1 MIAGLASLIIT
12 LGVIVLVVRRIAVGR
27 KGGIDFAEE
36 VKDFFQYLLLLI
48 LILIVNSGLS
58 GLINY
63 VLGSDKRLIANE
75 DVLARDSAFVVV
87 ATPLLIVTA
96 LWTRRTLERDDDS
109 KESFALL
116 LYLTAIQIIAFASFA
131 TSGYRWLLALI
142 DDGTVFGAD
151 FGSTFLWLATLGFH
165 YRMSSH
171 RLPKDRVQV
180 PYLLLSAISL
190 VVSIVA
196 AARVLRAL
204 MVEFLPFSE
213 TILTTTGTNE
223 LTRGLVTAL
232 IAIPTWYFYWFT
244 DRTRAHT
251 SQLWNIYLL
260 LVGVGGSLV
269 ATLVS
274 SSIIFY
280 DALVWFFGDTNT
292 NAAWVHFDRIPGA
305 VGTLIATLISFAYH
319 SRVLASHHESEEG
332 EIGRIYRYLLSGI
345 GLATTSVGAVT
356 FVVSIVET
364 FAQDDLLVGR
374 SPRNSLL
381 LAITLL
387 VVGLPVWQ
395 ILWRRISLHI
405 NQDPEREIAAISRK
419 VYLFTVVGISAIAV
433 VASALTITVQ
443 IFQGLFG
450 GDLGGSTWR
459 ETSYAISI
467 LVVGILAGLFHLQF
481 IRRERAL
488 SGPKSKTH
496 RFLLMIGPADK
507 PLARE
512 LERSTGARVEI
523 VESLD
528 GLATVWDREKV
539 RLLLAE
545 NKEAELALIADSG
558 QIKAIPIKR

>member
-12 LGVIVLVVRRIAVGR
+12 LGVIVLVIRRIAVGR
-27 KGGIDFAEE
+27 RGGIDFAEE

-48 LILIVNSGLS
+48 LVLFVNSGLS

-63 VLGSDKRLIANE
+63 VAGSDKRLIANE

-87 ATPLLIVTA
+87 ATPLLIATA
-96 LWTRRTLERDDDS
+96 LWTRRTLERDEDS
-109 KESFALL
+109 RESFALL

-171 RLPKDRVQV
+171 RLPKDRVQI
-180 PYLLLSAISL
+180 PYLLISAISL

-196 AARVLRAL
+196 AARVIRAL

-213 TILTTTGTNE
+213 TILTTSGTNE

-232 IAIPTWYFYWFT
+232 IAVPAWYFYWFS
-244 DRTRAHT
+244 DRTRAEG
-251 SQLWNIYLL
+251 SQLWNLYLL

-269 ATLVS
+269 AALVS
-274 SSIIFY
+274 ASIIFY
-280 DALVWFFGDTNT
+280 DALVWFFGDANT
-292 NAAWVHFDRIPGA
+292 NAAWVHFDRVPGA
-305 VGTLIATLISFAYH
+305 TGALIATAISFIYH
-319 SRVLASHHESEEG
+319 SRILASHHESEEG

-345 GLATTSVGAVT
+345 GLATSSVGAVT

-395 ILWRRISLHI
+395 ILWRRINLHI
-405 NQDPEREIAAISRK
+405 NQDPEREIPAISRK

-450 GDLGGSTWR
+450 GDLGGGTWR

-467 LVVGILAGLFHLQF
+467 LVVGILAGLFHLQI
-481 IRRERAL
+481 IRHERSQA
-488 SGPKSKTH
+488 GPKSKTH
-496 RFLLMIGPADK
+496 KFLLMIGPADK
-507 PLARE
+507 SFARD

-528 GLATVWDREKV
+528 GLATVWDRDKV
-539 RLLLAE
+539 ERLLAE
-545 NKEAELALIADSG
+545 NKESEIALIADAG
-558 QIKAIPIKR
+558 QIRAIPIKR

>member
-12 LGVIVLVVRRIAVGR
+12 VGVIVLVIRRIAVGR
-27 KGGIDFAEE
+27 RGGVDFAEE

-63 VLGSDKRLIANE
+63 VVGSDKRLIANE

-87 ATPLLIVTA
+87 ATPLLIAVA
-96 LWTRRTLERDDDS
+96 LWTRRTLERDEES

-142 DDGTVFGAD
+142 DDGTLFGTD
-151 FGSTFLWLATLGFH
+151 LGSTFLWLATLVFH

-171 RLPKDRVQV
+171 RLSKERVQFAF
-180 PYLLLSAISL
+180 LILSAISL
-190 VVSIVA
+190 IVSIVA
-196 AARVLRAL
+196 TARIIRAL
-204 MVEFLPFSE
+204 MVEFLPFAE
-213 TILTTTGTNE
+213 TILTTASANE

-232 IAIPTWYFYWFT
+232 IAIPAWYFYWFAESS
-244 DRTRAHT
+244 RTESSRI
-251 SQLWNIYLL
+251 WNLYLL
-260 LVGVGGSLV
+260 LLGVGGSLV

-280 DALVWFFGDTNT
+280 DTLVWFFGDADT
-292 NAAWVHFDRIPGA
+292 NAAWVHFDRVPGA
-305 VGTLIATLISFAYH
+305 TGALVATLISFTYH
-319 SRVLASHHESEEG
+319 SRVLSAHHESEEG

-345 GLATTSVGAVT
+345 GLATSAIGAVT

-364 FAQDDLLVGR
+364 LIQDDLLVGR
-374 SPRNSLL
+374 SARNALL

-387 VVGLPVWQ
+387 IFGLPLWQ
-395 ILWRRISLHI
+395 ILWSRIHRHI
-405 NQDPEREIAAISRK
+405 EQDREREISAISRK
-419 VYLFTVVGISAIAV
+419 VYLFTVIGISAIAAV
-433 VASALTITVQ
+433 VSTLTFTVQ

-450 GDLGGSTWR
+450 GDIGGSTWR

-467 LVVGILAGLFHLQF
+467 LVVGILVGLFHLQVL
-481 IRRERAL
+481 RHERAEA
-488 SGPKSKTH
+488 GPKSKTH
-496 RFLLMIGPADK
+496 KFLLMIGPVDK
-507 PLARE
+507 SLARE

-528 GLATVWDREKV
+528 GLATRWDREKV
-539 RLLLAE
+539 QQLLME
-545 NKEAELALIADSG
+545 NREAEIALIADAG

>member
-142 DDGTVFGAD
+142 DDGMVFGAD

-405 NQDPEREIAAISRK
+405 NQDLEREIAAISRK

-467 LVVGILAGLFHLQF
+467 LVVGILAGLFHLHF

-496 RFLLMIGPADK
+496 KFLLMIGPADK

>member
-12 LGVIVLVVRRIAVGR
+12 LGVIALVIRRIAVGR

-63 VLGSDKRLIANE
+63 VVGSEKRLIANE

-87 ATPLLIVTA
+87 ATPLLIATA
-96 LWTRRTLERDDDS
+96 LWTRRTLERDEES
-109 KESFALL
+109 RESFALL

-142 DDGTVFGAD
+142 DEGAVFGSD
-151 FGSTFLWLATLGFH
+151 LGSTFLWLATLAFH
-165 YRMSSH
+165 YRMSSN
-171 RLPKDRVQV
+171 RLSKERVQV
-180 PYLLLSAISL
+180 PYLALSAISL
-190 VVSIVA
+190 VVTIVA
-196 AARVLRAL
+196 AARIIRAL
-204 MVEFLPFSE
+204 MVEFLPFAE
-213 TILTTTGTNE
+213 TILTTSGTNE

-244 DRTRAHT
+244 DRTRSHS
-251 SQLWNIYLL
+251 SQLRNLYLL
-260 LVGVGGSLV
+260 LIGVGGSLV
-269 ATLVS
+269 ATLVA

-280 DALVWFFGDTNT
+280 DTLVWLFGDTNT
-292 NAAWVHFDRIPGA
+292 NAAWVHFDRVPGA
-305 VGTLIATLISFAYH
+305 TGALVATLISFAYH
-319 SRVLASHHESEEG
+319 SWVLSGHHESEEG

-345 GLATTSVGAVT
+345 GLATSTVGAVT

-374 SPRNSLL
+374 SARNSLL

-395 ILWRRISLHI
+395 ILWRRIHLHI
-405 NQDPEREIAAISRK
+405 EQDPEHEISAISRK

-433 VASALTITVQ
+433 VASTLTIAVQ
-443 IFQGLFG
+443 MFQGLFG

-467 LVVGILAGLFHLQF
+467 LAIGILTGLFHLQI
-481 IRRERAL
+481 IRHERVEA
-488 SGPKSKTH
+488 GPKSKTH
-496 RFLLMIGPADK
+496 KFVLLIGPADK
-507 PLARE
+507 SLARE

-539 RLLLAE
+539 QRLLTE
-545 NKEAELALIADSG
+545 NKETEIALIADSG
-558 QIKAIPIKR
+558 EIKAIPIKR

>member
-12 LGVIVLVVRRIAVGR
+12 LGVIVLVIRRIAVGR
-27 KGGIDFAEE
+27 RGGIDFAEE

-63 VLGSDKRLIANE
+63 VAGSDKRLIANE

-87 ATPLLIVTA
+87 ATPLLIATA
-96 LWTRRTLERDDDS
+96 LWTRRTLERDEDS
-109 KESFALL
+109 RESFALL

-171 RLPKDRVQV
+171 RLPKDRVQI
-180 PYLLLSAISL
+180 PYLLISAISL
-190 VVSIVA
+190 VVTIVA
-196 AARVLRAL
+196 VARVIRAL
-204 MVEFLPFSE
+204 MVELLPFSE

-232 IAIPTWYFYWFT
+232 IAVPTWYFYWFS
-244 DRTRAHT
+244 DRTRAER
-251 SQLWNIYLL
+251 SQLWSLYLL

-274 SSIIFY
+274 ASIIFY
-280 DALVWFFGDTNT
+280 DALVWFFGDANT
-292 NAAWVHFDRIPGA
+292 NASWVHFDRVPGA
-305 VGTLIATLISFAYH
+305 TGALIATVISFAYH
-319 SRVLASHHESEEG
+319 SRILASHHESEEG

-345 GLATTSVGAVT
+345 GLATSSVGTVT

-395 ILWRRISLHI
+395 ILWRRTNLHI
-405 NQDPEREIAAISRK
+405 NQDPEREIPAISRK

-450 GDLGGSTWR
+450 GDLGGGTWR

-467 LVVGILAGLFHLQF
+467 LVVGILAGLLHLQI
-481 IRRERAL
+481 IRHER
-488 SGPKSKTH
+488 SHTGPKSKTH
-496 RFLLMIGPADK
+496 KFLLMIGPADK
-507 PLARE
+507 SFARD

-528 GLATVWDREKV
+528 GLATVWDRDKV
-539 RLLLAE
+539 ERLLAE
-545 NKEAELALIADSG
+545 NKESEIALIADAG
-558 QIKAIPIKR
+558 QIRAIPIKR

>member
-12 LGVIVLVVRRIAVGR
+12 LGVLVLVIRRIAVGR

-48 LILIVNSGLS
+48 LIIIVNSGLS
-58 GLINY
+58 GLISY
-63 VLGSDKRLIANE
+63 VVSSDKRLIANE

-87 ATPLLIVTA
+87 ATPLLIATA
-96 LWTRRTLERDDDS
+96 LWTRRTLERDEES

-116 LYLTAIQIIAFASFA
+116 LYLSAIQIIAFASFA
-131 TSGYRWLLALI
+131 TSGYRWVLAI
-142 DDGTVFGAD
+142 VDDGTVFGAD
-151 FGSTFLWLATLGFH
+151 LGSTFLWLATLGFH

-171 RLPKDRVQV
+171 RLSKDRLQV
-180 PYLLLSAISL
+180 PYLLLAAISL
-190 VVSIVA
+190 VVAIVA
-196 AARVLRAL
+196 TARIIRAL
-204 MVEFLPFSE
+204 MVEFLPFAE
-213 TILTTTGTNE
+213 TIFTTSGTNE

-244 DRTRAHT
+244 ERTKEHT
-251 SQLWNIYLL
+251 SQLWNLYLL
-260 LVGVGGSLV
+260 LIGVGGSLV
-269 ATLVS
+269 ATLVG

-280 DALVWFFGDTNT
+280 DTLVWFFGDADT
-292 NAAWVHFDRIPGA
+292 NAAWVHFDRVPGA
-305 VGTLIATLISFAYH
+305 TGALVATLISFSYH
-319 SRVLASHHESEEG
+319 SRVLSSHHESEEG

-345 GLATTSVGAVT
+345 GFATSSIGAVT
-356 FVVSIVET
+356 FVVAIVET

-395 ILWRRISLHI
+395 IIWRRI
-405 NQDPEREIAAISRK
+405 NQRVKEDPEREISAISRK
-419 VYLFTVVGISAIAV
+419 VYLFTVVGISAIAT

-443 IFQGLFG
+443 IFQGIFG

-467 LVVGILAGLFHLQF
+467 LIVGILAGIFHLRI
-481 IRRERAL
+481 IRHERSI
-488 SGPKSKTH
+488 SGPKSKSH
-496 RFLLMIGPADK
+496 KFLLMIGPADK
-507 PLARE
+507 SLARE
-512 LERSTGARVEI
+512 LERSTGARIEI

-528 GLATVWDREKV
+528 GLATAWDREKV

-545 NKEAELALIADSG
+545 NKEQELALIADSG
-558 QIKAIPIKR
+558 QIRAIPIKR